1 MQKIYSVN
9 YKTFAAFKLEN
20 TRSGL
25 SSMENLLD
33 EESHMISTDYIDEV
47 SSITNSELERLL
59 DKEMDE

>member
-1 MQKIYSVN
+1 MQKIYVVN

-33 EESHMISTDYIDEV
+33 EESHMISTDYIDEFLNHKFRNW
-47 SSITNSELERLL
+47 SSLL